1 MKALPSAPAVS
12 YEGTG
17 RVWGFSSSGWEL
29 AVAGLLVDDRA
40 AHLKNVPQNIIS
52 QFEEGK

>member
-29 AVAGLLVDDRA
+29 AVAVLLVDDRA

-52 QFEEGK
+52 HFEEGK